1 MSPYKAT
8 DYDVLN
14 EMLNVL
20 KSGDP
25 TVKSKLVAALNAN
38 FTTILAKIV
47 HENNDVLPYLLCID
61 LERATKNL
69 L

>member
-25 TVKSKLVAALNAN
+25 TVKSKLVSALNAN
-38 FTTILAKIV
+38 FTSILAKIV
-47 HENNDVLPYLLCID
+47 H
-61 LERATKNL
+61 
-69 L
+69 